1 MSKDIRINEAIRTKE
16 IRLISET
23 GEQLG
28 IVSPKEGLQIA
39 MERGLDLVE
48 IAPQSKPPVCRIMD
62 YGKYMFEQSK
72 RERESRRNQKVINVK
87 EVKFRV
93 GIEEHDFQT
102 KARNITKFLKNE
114 DKVKITVMF
123 RGREITH
130 SELGKDLCLKLIK
143 QLENVAIVERPPK
156 LEGKNM
162 IMILAP
168 R

>member
-1 MSKDIRINEAIRTKE
+1 
-16 IRLISET
+16 
-23 GEQLG
+23 LG